1 VATSDAAGRPGE
13 GGPLKAELLV
23 GAAVLGALVAP
34 LIAGDQYILHVLI
47 MGGIYAVLTLG
58 LNVINGFA
66 GQLSIGQGAFYGIGA
81 YAAAIL
87 TVRAGWPFWLATP
100 TATVLAALIGMLI
113 SLPVLRVRGI
123 YLGMATFGFAE
134 IVHVVLRSWDS
145 LTKGVLGISGILPP
159 VALGVDFGTQDRF
172 YYLVLA
178 GVLVSVLLSH
188 RIYQSSIGHALLA
201 IREDELAAGLLGIN
215 TTAYKVVAFGIAAGL
230 AGLAGS
236 LFAHYLT
243 YISPENFTSVESILI
258 VTMLIVG
265 GRGNTL
271 GAVVGAGLLVV
282 LPEALRVVNVY
293 RLLIYGLLL
302 VGTAVF
308 RPGGLVGRIGLRR
321 RRAAPMA
328 ATLPA
333 PAPARGEGPLLRV
346 EGLEIR
352 FGGLVAVDGV
362 SFVVK
367 PGEVYGVIGPNGAGK
382 TTLFNAISGI
392 APITRGSLHL
402 GGEDL
407 TGLPPYRRARA
418 GIARTFQNIR
428 AFAGMHVW
436 ETVEVGFH
444 AHLRRGGLAHLFA
457 TPGARQEAGAVR
469 SAADALLR
477 LVGLEDVGDQLA
489 RNLPYGHQR
498 RLEIARAL
506 AIGPRLLLL
515 DEPAAGM
522 NESECEELI
531 ALVRRIRDQG
541 VTILLVEH
549 HMQVVMAVCDRI
561 LVLNFGRPIAEGAP
575 AAIREDPTVNAAYLG
590 TEVSTPAGRA
600 DHA

>member
-1 VATSDAAGRPGE
+1 
-13 GGPLKAELLV
+13 
-23 GAAVLGALVAP
+23 
-34 LIAGDQYILHVLI
+34 
-47 MGGIYAVLTLG
+47 
-58 LNVINGFA
+58 
-66 GQLSIGQGAFYGIGA
+66 
-81 YAAAIL
+81 
-87 TVRAGWPFWLATP
+87 
-100 TATVLAALIGMLI
+100 
-113 SLPVLRVRGI
+113 
-123 YLGMATFGFAE
+123 
-134 IVHVVLRSWDS
+134 
-145 LTKGVLGISGILPP
+145 
-159 VALGVDFGTQDRF
+159 
-172 YYLVLA
+172 
-178 GVLVSVLLSH
+178 
-188 RIYQSSIGHALLA
+188 
-201 IREDELAAGLLGIN
+201 
-215 TTAYKVVAFGIAAGL
+215 
-230 AGLAGS
+230 
-236 LFAHYLT
+236 
-243 YISPENFTSVESILI
+243 
-258 VTMLIVG
+258 
-265 GRGNTL
+265 
-271 GAVVGAGLLVV
+271 V

-308 RPGGLVGRIGLRR
+308 RPDGLVGRIGLRR
-321 RRAAPMA
+321 RRAALLA
-328 ATLPA
+328 GRLPA

-352 FGGLVAVDGV
+352 FGGLVALDGV
-362 SFVVK
+362 SFVVE

-392 APITRGSLHL
+392 APVARGSLRL

-457 TPGARQEAGAVR
+457 TPGARQEAGAAR

-489 RNLPYGHQR
+489 RNLPYSHQR

-531 ALVRRIRDQG
+531 VLIRRIRDQG

-561 LVLNFGRPIAEGAP
+561 LVLNLGRPIAEGAP

>member
-1 VATSDAAGRPGE
+1 MTARILV
-13 GGPLKAELLV
+13 V
-23 GAAVLGALVAP
+23 GAVLLAVAAPVLV
-34 LIAGDQYILHVLI
+34 GDQYILHVLI
-47 MGGIYAVLTLG
+47 MWGIYAVLTLG

-81 YAAAIL
+81 YCGAIL
-87 TVRAGWPFWLATP
+87 TTTAGWSFWLALP
-100 TATVLAALIGMLI
+100 AATALAAAVGMLV

-134 IVHVVLRSWDS
+134 IVHVVLRSWET
-145 LTKGVLGISGILPP
+145 LTKGVLGMTGILPP
-159 VALGVDFGTQDRF
+159 ITFGIDFGTQDRF

-178 GVLVSVLLSH
+178 AVLLSVLFSH
-188 RIYQSSIGHALLA
+188 RIYQSSVGHALLA
-201 IREDELAAGLLGIN
+201 IREDELVAGLLGIN
-215 TTAYKVVAFGIAAGL
+215 TTAHKVTAFGAAAGL

-271 GAVVGAGLLVV
+271 GAVVGAGLLVA
-282 LPEALRVVNVY
+282 LPELLRVVSVY

-302 VGTAVF
+302 VGAAVF
-308 RPGGLVGRIGLRR
+308 RPDGLVGRVGLER
-321 RRAAPMA
+321 RRARPVATPLPGLA
-328 ATLPA
+328 AVPE
-333 PAPARGEGPLLRV
+333 EGRLLRV
-346 EGLEIR
+346 EDLQVR
-352 FGGLVAVDGV
+352 FGGLVALDDV
-362 SFVVK
+362 SFSVER
-367 PGEVYGVIGPNGAGK
+367 GEVYGIIGPNGAGK
-382 TTLFNAISGI
+382 TTLFNAISGVAPVGRGRILLSGADVI
-392 APITRGSLHL
+392 ALA
-402 GGEDL
+402 
-407 TGLPPYRRARA
+407 PYRRARA

-428 AFAGMHVW
+428 AFAGMRVW
-436 ETVEVGFH
+436 EAVEVGFH
-444 AHLRRGGLAHLFA
+444 ARLRRSGLAHLCA
-457 TPGARQEAGAVR
+457 IIPARVEAGAVR
-469 SAADALLR
+469 NAADELLR
-477 LVGLEDVGDQLA
+477 FVGLEGVANQLA
-489 RNLPYGHQR
+489 RSLPYGHQR

-506 AIGPRLLLL
+506 ATSPRVLLL

-541 VTILLVEH
+541 VTVLLVEH

-561 LVLNFGRPIAEGAP
+561 LVLNFGRPIAEGPPSVIRDDP
-575 AAIREDPTVNAAYLG
+575 AVNAAYLG
-590 TEVSTPAGRA
+590 TGIGAAVAGPV

>member
-1 VATSDAAGRPGE
+1 MRAR
-13 GGPLKAELLV
+13 LLV
-23 GAAVLGALVAP
+23 GAAVLGALGAP
-34 LIAGDQYILHVLI
+34 LLAGDQYVLHVLI
-47 MGGIYAVLTLG
+47 MWGIYAVLTLG

-81 YAAAIL
+81 YCAAIL
-87 TVRAGWPFWLATP
+87 TVTAGWSFWLATP
-100 TATVLAALIGMLI
+100 TATAVAAAVGMLV

-159 VALGVDFGTQDRF
+159 IVLGVDFGTQDRF

-178 GVLVSVLLSH
+178 AVLLSALLSH
-188 RIYQSSIGHALLA
+188 RIYQSSVGHALLA
-201 IREDELAAGLLGIN
+201 IREDELAAGLLGVN
-215 TTAYKVVAFGIAAGL
+215 TTAYKVAAFGVAAGL

-271 GAVVGAGLLVV
+271 GAVVGAGLLVA
-282 LPEALRVVNVY
+282 LPEALRVVSVY

-302 VGTAVF
+302 VGAAVF
-308 RPGGLVGRIGLRR
+308 RPDGLVGRLGLGR
-321 RRAAPMA
+321 RRARPAEA
-328 ATLPA
+328 ALPA
-333 PAPARGEGPLLRV
+333 PAPVPTGTPLLRV
-346 EGLEIR
+346 EDLGVR
-352 FGGLVAVDGV
+352 FGGLVALDGV
-362 SFVVK
+362 SFTVEA
-367 PGEVYGVIGPNGAGK
+367 GEVYGVIGPNGAGK

-392 APITRGSLHL
+392 APVARGRLRFDD
-402 GGEDL
+402 EDL
-407 TGLPPYRRARA
+407 AGRAPYRRARA

-428 AFAGMHVW
+428 AFAGMRAW
-436 ETVEVGFH
+436 EAVEVGFH
-444 AHLRRGGLAHLFA
+444 ARLRRGGVAHLFG
-457 TPGARQEAGAVR
+457 TPDARREAGAAR

-506 AIGPRLLLL
+506 ATGPRLLLL

-531 ALVRRIRDQG
+531 ALIRRIRDQG

-549 HMQVVMAVCDRI
+549 HMQVVMAVSDRI
-561 LVLNFGRPIAEGAP
+561 LVLNFGRPIAEGPP

-590 TEVSTPAGRA
+590 TEVRDLAGTA

>member
-1 VATSDAAGRPGE
+1 MASADASGVRARV
-13 GGPLKAELLV
+13 LV

-34 LIAGDQYILHVLI
+34 WLAADQYVLHVLI
-47 MGGIYAVLTLG
+47 VWGIYAILTLG
-58 LNVINGFA
+58 LNVINGFT
-66 GQLSIGQGAFYGIGA
+66 GQLSIGQGAFYGLGA
-81 YAAAIL
+81 YSAAIL
-87 TVRAGWPFWLATP
+87 TVTAGWSFWLATP
-100 TATVLAALIGMLI
+100 TATALAAAIGMLV

-134 IVHVVLRSWDS
+134 IVHVVLRSWES
-145 LTKGVLGISGILPP
+145 LTKGVLGIAGILPP
-159 VALGVDFGTQDRF
+159 IAFGVDFGTQDRY

-178 GVLVSVLLSH
+178 AVLVGVLLSH
-188 RIYQSSIGHALLA
+188 RIYQSPVGHALLA
-201 IREDELAAGLLGIN
+201 IREDELAASLLGID
-215 TTAYKVVAFGIAAGL
+215 TTVHKVAAFGVAAGL

-243 YISPENFTSVESILI
+243 YISPENFASVESILI

-271 GAVVGAGLLVV
+271 GAVVGAGLLVA

-302 VGTAVF
+302 VGAAVF
-308 RPGGLVGRIGLRR
+308 RPDGVVGRVGLKR
-321 RRAAPMA
+321 RRAAPVA
-328 ATLPA
+328 APLPG
-333 PAPARGEGPLLRV
+333 PPPPRGEAALLRV
-346 EGLEIR
+346 EGLQVR

-362 SFVVK
+362 SFAVK

-392 APITRGSLHL
+392 APVTRGSLRL
-402 GGEDL
+402 AGEDL
-407 TGLPPYRRARA
+407 TALAPHRRARA

-428 AFAGMHVW
+428 AFAGMRVW
-436 ETVEVGFH
+436 EAVEVGFH
-444 AHLRRGGLAHLFA
+444 ARLRRSGLAHLFA
-457 TPGARQEAGAVR
+457 TPSARREAGAVR
-469 SAADALLR
+469 SAADGLLA
-477 LVGLEDVGDQLA
+477 LVGLADASDQLA

-506 AIGPRLLLL
+506 ATGPRLLLL

-522 NESECEELI
+522 NESECDELV
-531 ALVRRIRDQG
+531 ALIGRIRDQG

-549 HMQVVMAVCDRI
+549 HMRVVMAVCDRI
-561 LVLNFGRPIAEGAP
+561 LVLNFGRSIAEGPP
-575 AAIREDPTVNAAYLG
+575 AAIREDPAVNAAYLG
-590 TEVSTPAGRA
+590 AEVATASGRTG
-600 DHA
+600 HA